1 MILMRTKT
9 YEIGRFLGI
18 GFSCNVYS
26 LIHGDEVTLIDSGI
40 SASLAE
46 KLLEDLRKIKAS
58 LKIKNLILTHA
69 HLDHTGGAAT
79 IVEKFSPNVYAHF
92 NEAEAIMEGDES
104 RVLTFMFPYGYTPVK
119 VTHVVEDGD
128 LINLSSGDGLRVI
141 HTPGHTSGSICIFDE
156 KNKILFTGDTI
167 FANGAVG
174 RVDLP
179 SGDAEQLIKSLE
191 KLSQLDVITF
201 FPGHEEPVMYNASQE
216 IKEIY
221 NRIKMYL

>member
-1 MILMRTKT
+1 LILMRTKT

-46 KLLEDLRKIKAS
+46 RLLEELRKIKAS
-58 LKIKNLILTHA
+58 
-69 HLDHTGGAAT
+69 

-191 KLSQLDVITF
+191 KLSQLDVIAF